1 MPLLPLS
8 LELLGV
14 PVIRVAG
21 QPGSAELYWR
31 KHLALLA
38 RLALAPGMRASRA
51 MLQDLLWPGPDESRG
66 RRSLNEAIR
75 RLRVH
80 LGADRISGTRDTVEL
95 CPRAL
100 DVDVLTEPGPSGL
113 RGELLEGIQL
123 HDAPEFEEWLAI
135 ERHRIA
141 LRDANAVLRLA
152 SRLVESGEV
161 EQAAALAGEVTRRHP
176 LSCDAATTAMRAAAL
191 AGRRDDALDIHRSLH
206 RALMDAG
213 ETVPREVDAL
223 AQRIRDAGPAPCV
236 SARPVLLVGRE
247 RERIMLTRAVND
259 ATHGRAT
266 LLLVTGDAGSG
277 RTSLLA
283 LASAAA
289 ALGGAVVRARALPH
303 DVSTPW
309 SLLRALLRNGLAN
322 LPGVPAVQ
330 PDVLAL
336 LAWFSPAL
344 ASRIPPRRPVDE
356 GEVAD
361 AFANLLDAVTD
372 EQPLVLLVDDGDC
385 ADAASLDALRVALVG
400 APGRPLALVLATAP
414 LTAESP
420 PAVISLAATVGRGV
434 AGCRIDLAPLDASSL
449 RTLVE
454 QLAPWCQDEPARD
467 RLVRRLLHETGGEP
481 LMSVTLLE
489 SLQELASMRPE
500 LLCWPVP
507 QHTFESPLPVPVP
520 PVLRMAMLGR
530 IARLDP
536 EDRYL
541 LGVAAWLGVRIDP
554 GTLARAAGVARVE
567 PALARLERARLVV
580 LDESGYAFA
589 APLYAQLLAS
599 ECLTPGERRNLTLA
613 RRGSF
618 SRASA

>member
-1 MPLLPLS
+1 MANPADIA
-8 LELLGV
+8 LGK
-14 PVIRVAG
+14 VAAG
-21 QPGSAELYWR
+21 
-31 KHLALLA
+31 A
-38 RLALAPGMRASRA
+38 RLGADDAYALT
-51 MLQDLLWPGPDESRG
+51 
-66 RRSLNEAIR
+66 
-75 RLRVH
+75 H

-100 DVDVLTEPGPSGL
+100 DVDALTEPGPSGL

-161 EQAAALAGEVTRRHP
+161 EQAAVLAGEVTRRHP

-344 ASRIPPRRPVDE
+344 ASRIHGV
-356 GEVAD
+356 V
-361 AFANLLDAVTD
+361 DAVR
-372 EQPLVLLVDDGDC
+372 DGETGWLHEAGD
-385 ADAASLDALRVALVG
+385 
-400 APGRPLALVLATAP
+400 
-414 LTAESP
+414 
-420 PAVISLAATVGRGV
+420 V
-434 AGCRIDLAPLDASSL
+434 AGIAA
-449 RTLVE
+449 V
-454 QLAPWCQDEPARD
+454 
-467 RLVRRLLHETGGEP
+467 
-481 LMSVTLLE
+481 
-489 SLQELASMRPE
+489 MR
-500 LLCWPVP
+500 
-507 QHTFESPLPVPVP
+507 
-520 PVLRMAMLGR
+520 
-530 IARLDP
+530 
-536 EDRYL
+536 RYL
-541 LGVAAWLGVRIDP
+541 AQP
-554 GTLARAAGVARVE
+554 E
-567 PALARLERARLVV
+567 ERARIGRQARARALR
-580 LDESGYAFA
+580 EFSAERIQAEQQEYYAA
-589 APLYAQLLAS
+589 ALAS
-599 ECLTPGERRNLTLA
+599 LA
-613 RRGSF
+613 GGR
-618 SRASA
+618 